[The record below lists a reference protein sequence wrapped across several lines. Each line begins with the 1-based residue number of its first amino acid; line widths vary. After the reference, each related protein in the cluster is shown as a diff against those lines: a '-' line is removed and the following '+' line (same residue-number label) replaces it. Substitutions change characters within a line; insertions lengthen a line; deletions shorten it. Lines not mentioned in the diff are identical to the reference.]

1 MIIKY
6 INNSMIIICQII
18 KMNNTSESK
27 SIITII
33 IIIIIILII
42 IILPVKSNIL
52 NCKVH
57 FTLVWYKRKHFENCT
72 QTQCFDSQGSVLNV
86 VQTSNCG
93 TGSVSLSLVEG
104 TPPSEAG

>member
-1 MIIKY
+1 
-6 INNSMIIICQII
+6 MIIICQII

-27 SIITII
+27 SIITTII
-33 IIIIIILII
+33 IIIIIII
-42 IILPVKSNIL
+42 IILPVKSNVL

-72 QTQCFDSQGSVLNV
+72 QTQCFDSQGSVLHV
-86 VQTSNCG
+86 VQTSNCE